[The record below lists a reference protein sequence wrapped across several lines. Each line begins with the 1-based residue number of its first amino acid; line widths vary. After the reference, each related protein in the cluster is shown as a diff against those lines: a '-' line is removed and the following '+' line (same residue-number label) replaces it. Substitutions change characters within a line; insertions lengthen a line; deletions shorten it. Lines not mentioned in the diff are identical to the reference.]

1 MPTTDDKNWCKI
13 IKKIDNISNNL
24 NNKYFDKEYPFED
37 EDEDNKYYSLIEI
50 EKVMD
55 NQPEAE
61 RKQLVEGGKQFE
73 VERRQLEAK
82 RRQLVEGGR
91 QLEAERKQL
100 EAERAAIDK
109 AADEKVRQWEKDF
122 VG

>member
-1 MPTTDDKNWCKI
+1 MPITDDKNWCKI
-13 IKKIDNISNNL
+13 IKKINNISNNFD
-24 NNKYFDKEYPFED
+24 KEYFDKEHFED
-37 EDEDNKYYSLIEI
+37 EYKPNKSYSLIEI

-109 AADEKVRQWEKDF
+109 AADEKVRQWEKEF